1 MRGNT
6 IQIELPL
13 KRGKVSKTIPLYQFD
28 YGQKL
33 IITGAELPAAYEVHF
48 ANEMHGDAVTSIGGE
63 NGVLI
68 PDSVLTSG
76 EPVYL
81 WLYLHEDST
90 DGETEFQGIIPV
102 IKRARI
108 SDQTP
113 TPEEQSAITQAI
125 AALNSAVTVTT
136 AAKDEAIAAQ
146 THIENLSVSAESA
159 APEAGASVTK
169 TVNAQGEVNLA
180 FAIPRGDKGD
190 TGDQGIQGEP
200 GNDGSDGTD
209 GFSPVVSLTKSG
221 DTTTLSITDA
231 NGEQTVEILD
241 GSDGDPTEII
251 DDTAGDGDT
260 DKTWSA
266 NKLNDAIGGKA
277 DVVSGATSGNFAG
290 LDSNGNL
297 TDSGHK
303 HSDYLTSHQDIT
315 GKADKANPEFTG
327 SISLGRKSGSTV
339 GANSVAVGQ
348 GLVADSKNQ
357 AVFGQYNKVD
367 EIPAWAANTH
377 YYVGDLVYNTVMGK
391 KLCSR
396 CITENTDSSFDSNK
410 WENYGPQN
418 INSKYAFAFG
428 GGTAATQGEKNIFDI
443 DWNGN
448 GEFTGDLTIN
458 KGKENEVSV
467 SSLKTEINSSGSLA
481 GVIGET
487 KVTDKDIPAGTSM
500 YKDLLTVAD
509 LKKDVQYTVSVKLT
523 ENASK
528 NVYLK
533 LTDEEDT
540 TIGSSFTIGE
550 GEASASRSIVP
561 SSDYKKAILKTC
573 SADEYTVEAAS
584 VSTYDNIVNQLGT
597 GITGDSVT
605 AITYTTANSKRIDGN
620 GNVVSADDSSYYV
633 TDDIPVVAH
642 KWYMI
647 SASAGYANSYY
658 SWFDEDHVPVMF
670 ERSPS
675 GSATNIKDKMICAPT
690 MAKYIRI
697 AYISNREIGKIALC
711 STVKTNLSGVINDSA
726 GESDYNTAWSAGK
739 TAELIRHLNESG
751 IAVDS
756 LFGSAFIKDKQVPT
770 GVQTYTDL
778 VRINLKKNTNY
789 TLILQ
794 LKNAV
799 SKNVSYYLMQK
810 DNTIIGY
817 ANTLT
822 AGSTFAS
829 IAVTSPNDYD
839 DAKLTVYCGDDIDV
853 KYAAIIGSESIIT
866 NIAEI
871 AVGDNITILGSTSV
885 SNKSISGTGAVTE
898 EQDSTYFVTNEIEV
912 SENKW
917 YMLTA
922 SAGYGKAYYAI
933 YDASHNVITVSRSPG
948 GAVTTIANKMV
959 YTPARSKY
967 IRIAYI
973 SNVTDGLIALCD
985 SLKIRKR
992 HTPEWWGKFI
1002 EISYSSIG
1010 IAATNSLETYISAG
1024 HFGFPVCKGDV
1035 RPTSDD
1041 KLIMCHDAGFTFDG
1055 NGRITTYSAGNSTA
1069 IRSLTHDQCMEFE
1082 FDERATATENNHY
1095 QKVTDI
1101 DGFLDVCKQYNMIAF
1116 VTVRDEY
1123 IDVVCAEVLAALKRH
1138 SMMERAIINGYTPKT
1153 LTLMRMMN
1161 DSIPLSFIMNNDFAL
1176 SEAVV
1181 NRFATFGNSAITLV
1195 SNPSNMRTYL
1205 SGIESAI
1212 DYALSKGVSIFYSAV
1227 DTAEDLTWL
1236 REHCISGAQI
1246 NYPIL
1251 PYRFEQVKFK
1261 VAISSS
1267 TATIEGYRN
1276 IETIDATL
1284 SQSGN
1289 TISISEFTIPG
1300 STRGFPDLIMEYWM
1314 NRFAHR
1320 ITAESEGGNS
1330 VTAKWQNNALK
1341 LTVSDISVDDTI
1353 DVIIE
1358 V

>member
-1 MRGNT
+1 MRS
-6 IQIELPL
+6 ESYRLRDL
-13 KRGKVSKTIPLYQFD
+13 DKVTIPIGFVGENLYTTVKIDCGEVFSVHPD
-28 YGQKL
+28 AVPSLAVTPPEGESYPAVVTREGDIVIWRISASDL
-33 IITGAELPAAYEVHF
+33 IHKGTGEIQLSFTIDGEIIGKTYPANTRVFRSIVPSGTVPTPVENWLVQAGEALQSLPQEVQ
-48 ANEMHGDAVTSIGGE
+48 DAVTT
-63 NGVLI
+63 VLSAMVGI
-68 PDSVLTSG
+68 
-76 EPVYL
+76 
-81 WLYLHEDST
+81 
-90 DGETEFQGIIPV
+90 GETLDPDE
-102 IKRARI
+102 
-108 SDQTP
+108 
-113 TPEEQSAITQAI
+113 
-125 AALNSAVTVTT
+125 NVTVSYDAENNTLT
-136 AAKDEAIAAQ
+136 IGVPKGKDA
-146 THIENLSVSAESA
+146 
-159 APEAGASVTK
+159 
-169 TVNAQGEVNLA
+169 
-180 FAIPRGDKGD
+180 
-190 TGDQGIQGEP
+190 
-200 GNDGSDGTD
+200 
-209 GFSPVVSLTKSG
+209 
-221 DTTTLSITDA
+221 
-231 NGEQTVEILD
+231 
-241 GSDGDPTEII
+241 DPTELI
-251 DDTAGDGDT
+251 DDTSTAQNR
-260 DKTWSA
+260 TWSA
-266 NKLNDAIGGKA
+266 EKLNEEIGE
-277 DVVSGATSGNFAG
+277 
-290 LDSNGNL
+290 
-297 TDSGHK
+297 
-303 HSDYLTSHQDIT
+303 
-315 GKADKANPEFTG
+315 KADKANPEFTG
-327 SISLGRKSGSTV
+327 SINLGRQDSSDV
-339 GANSVAVGQ
+339 GANSTALGTGIIAKGDNEAVVGMYNADDTITEWESGTNYVAGSIAAIENPKLRPRPANPKYDVYVCIEPNSDSTFDSSKWEFVAKISNAPGKSLHRFAVGTGSSDQ
-348 GLVADSKNQ
+348 SRQNGFSVRRDGKGYFKGD
-357 AVFGQYNKVD
+357 VFVN
-367 EIPAWAANTH
+367 
-377 YYVGDLVYNTVMGK
+377 
-391 KLCSR
+391 C
-396 CITENTDSSFDSNK
+396 
-410 WENYGPQN
+410 
-418 INSKYAFAFG
+418 
-428 GGTAATQGEKNIFDI
+428 
-443 DWNGN
+443 NGN
-448 GEFTGDLTIN
+448 GTGGTKVAKVTDIIDPTSIIDDNAGDGDTEKTWSADKLESET
-458 KGKENEVSV
+458 SA
-467 SSLKTEINSSGSLA
+467 LLTEINSSGSLA

-487 KVTDKDIPAGTSM
+487 KVTDKDIPAGTST
-500 YKDLLTVAD
+500 YKNLLTVAD

-523 ENASK
+523 GNASK

-540 TIGSSFTIGE
+540 TIGSSFTIGA

-573 SADEYTVEAAS
+573 SADEYTVEVAS
-584 VSTYDNIVNQLGT
+584 VSTFDNIVNQLGA

-605 AITYTTANSKRIDGN
+605 AITYTSANNKRIDGN

-675 GSATNIKDKMICAPT
+675 GGATNIKDKMICAPT

-711 STVKTNLSGVINDSA
+711 STVKTNLSGAINDSA

-739 TAELIRHLNESG
+739 TAELIRHLDESG

-756 LFGSAFIKDKQVPT
+756 LLGSAFVKDKQVPT
-770 GVQTYTDL
+770 GVQTYTEL
-778 VRINLKKNTNY
+778 VRINLKKNSNY
-789 TLILQ
+789 TLIIE

-866 NIAEI
+866 NVAEI

-885 SNKSISGTGAVTE
+885 SNKSISGTGSVTE

-992 HTPEWWGKFI
+992 NTPEWWGKFI

-1153 LTLMRMMN
+1153 LTLMRMMS